1 MRRRGSHGRCM
12 WAEAHSRPFVITVDS
27 SSLRASQEH
36 CWRTVSKAAGGRK
49 GERREGMCVGREPA
63 ARLSIG
69 AERDV
74 RVIRAAP
81 EQRAQ
86 AGRLGAGPCRHRRRW
101 QPPDAAAGG
110 DGHEA
115 REQPEGLELT
125 RVLTASSSASQT
137 FSGRD

>member
-1 MRRRGSHGRCM
+1 M
-12 WAEAHSRPFVITVDS
+12 WAEEHSRPFVITVDS

-63 ARLSIG
+63 ARLSVG
-69 AERDV
+69 AERDL

-86 AGRLGAGPCRHRRRW
+86 AGRLGAGPCRAVT
-101 QPPDAAAGG
+101 DSGG
-110 DGHEA
+110 SRPMLLQVETDTK
-115 REQPEGLELT
+115 RTSSQKGLNL
-125 RVLTASSSASQT
+125 LA
-137 FSGRD
+137 F